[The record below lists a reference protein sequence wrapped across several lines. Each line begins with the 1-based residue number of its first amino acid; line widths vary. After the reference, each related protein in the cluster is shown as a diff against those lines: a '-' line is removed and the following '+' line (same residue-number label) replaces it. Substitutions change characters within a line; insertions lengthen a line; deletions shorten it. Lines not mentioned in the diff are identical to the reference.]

1 MKTLAKMTLIASALA
16 FTAAPTVAL
25 DGHGDK
31 KKMAKEAYKAMKMQ
45 CKESAK
51 KDNADASDEE
61 LKAAV
66 KKCMKDMKAKMKKDK
81 EDAPSS

>member
-16 FTAAPTVAL
+16 FTAAPTMAF
-25 DGHGDK
+25 DGQDDK
-31 KKMAKEAYKAMKMQ
+31 KKMSKEAYKAMKMQ

-51 KDNADASDEE
+51 KDNADASEE
-61 LKAAV
+61 VLKAAV

-81 EDAPSS
+81 EEAPTS